1 MFMIYGRSQLPP
13 QFKETNQVI
22 LSICDHQGL
31 QQVRW
36 ISLLFSHTAA
46 IAKFSQIYAE
56 GMRRHGAADD
66 GDLDRGIAGWSHER
80 VGMRILPDG
89 PGYRVIMVSEG
100 PEYQSCKAEHP

>member
-1 MFMIYGRSQLPP
+1 MIYGGSQLPQ

-22 LSICDHQGL
+22 LSVCDHQGM

-36 ISLLFSHTAA
+36 ISLLFSQTAA
-46 IAKFSQIYAE
+46 IAKFSEIYAE
-56 GMRRHGAADD
+56 GVRRHGAADD
-66 GDLDRGIAGWSHER
+66 GDLDRGIAGWSHELI
-80 VGMRILPDG
+80 GMRILPDG